1 MSLVSREPSPALAS
15 YADLAER
22 VAELREALE
31 RLAGSEDLEAIPD
44 QAVRS
49 LLTMGVQL
57 YYAKRASGAKFPPL
71 SEADVTA
78 SEVAVAVADMV
89 KAVQIELFEVALWN
103 SFGRP

>member
-1 MSLVSREPSPALAS
+1 MSLVSYAELA
-15 YADLAER
+15 DG
-22 VAELREALE
+22 VAELREALD
-31 RLAGSEDLEAIPD
+31 RLAGSEDLEHIPE

-57 YYAKRASGAKFPPL
+57 YYAKRTSGAKFPPL
-71 SEADVTA
+71 SEEDVTA

>member
-1 MSLVSREPSPALAS
+1 MSLVSS
-15 YADLAER
+15 YADLAEG
-22 VAELREALE
+22 VADLRQSLD
-31 RLAGSEDLEAIPD
+31 RLAGSEDLDKIPD
-44 QAVRS
+44 ETVRS

-57 YYAKRASGAKFPPL
+57 YYAKRTSGAKFPPL
-71 SEADVTA
+71 MEEDVTA

>member
-1 MSLVSREPSPALAS
+1 MSLVSS

-22 VAELREALE
+22 VTELRDGLE
-31 RLAGSEDLEAIPD
+31 RLAGSEDLEAMPD

-57 YYAKRASGAKFPPL
+57 YYAKRTAGAQFPPL
-71 SEADVTA
+71 SEDDVTA

>member
-1 MSLVSREPSPALAS
+1 MSLVS
-15 YADLAER
+15 YADLAEE
-22 VAELREALE
+22 VAHLQAGLQ
-31 RLAGSEDLEAIPD
+31 RLAGSEDLQNIPD

-57 YYAKRASGAKFPPL
+57 YYAKRASGAKFAPL
-71 SEADVTA
+71 AEEDVTA
-78 SEVAVAVADMV
+78 SEVAVTVADMV

>member
-1 MSLVSREPSPALAS
+1 MSLAS
-15 YADLAER
+15 YAD
-22 VAELREALE
+22 VAEGVADVRESLD
-31 RLAGSEDLEAIPD
+31 RLAGLEDLDKIPD
-44 QAVRS
+44 ETVRS

-57 YYAKRASGAKFPPL
+57 YYAKRTSGAKFPPL
-71 SEADVTA
+71 SEDDVTA

>member
-1 MSLVSREPSPALAS
+1 MSLAVSS

-22 VAELREALE
+22 VHELQDALQ
-31 RLAGSEDLEAIPD
+31 RLAGSEELDNIPD

-57 YYAKRASGAKFPPL
+57 YYAKRTSGAKFAPL
-71 SEADVTA
+71 SEDDVTA

>member
-1 MSLVSREPSPALAS
+1 MSLVS

-22 VAELREALE
+22 VTELQDGLD
-31 RLAGSEDLEAIPD
+31 RLAGSEALDAIPD

-57 YYAKRASGAKFPPL
+57 YYAKRTSGAQFAPL
-71 SEADVTA
+71 SEQDVTA